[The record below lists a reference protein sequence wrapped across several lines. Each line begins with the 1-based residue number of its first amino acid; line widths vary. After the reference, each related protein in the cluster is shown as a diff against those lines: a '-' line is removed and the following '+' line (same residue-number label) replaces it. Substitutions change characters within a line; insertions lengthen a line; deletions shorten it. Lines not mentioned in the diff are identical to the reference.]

1 MKEAV
6 KTDLKVL
13 PTDSDWIVWFGHSS
27 YLFCLN
33 GLHFLVDPIL
43 QPEWPSSMMLK
54 SFPGTDIYRPN
65 DLPKMTFETHKK
77 RRFPTEGT
85 PLQQIEHRV
94 NPINLDFNGHVNNR
108 TYLSIAMQ
116 SADEAF
122 MDAHAI
128 RCPTIHWLKDTFLGD
143 TLTCRL
149 ILLSNETDEAV
160 YHYLH
165 TIARNDCETAAQV
178 YSE

>member
-13 PTDSDWIVWFGHSS
+13 PTDSD
-27 YLFCLN
+27 C
-33 GLHFLVDPIL
+33 
-43 QPEWPSSMMLK
+43 
-54 SFPGTDIYRPN
+54 
-65 DLPKMTFETHKK
+65 
-77 RRFPTEGT
+77 
-85 PLQQIEHRV
+85 
-94 NPINLDFNGHVNNR
+94 
-108 TYLSIAMQ
+108 
-116 SADEAF
+116 
-122 MDAHAI
+122 
-128 RCPTIHWLKDTFLGD
+128 WLKETFLGD